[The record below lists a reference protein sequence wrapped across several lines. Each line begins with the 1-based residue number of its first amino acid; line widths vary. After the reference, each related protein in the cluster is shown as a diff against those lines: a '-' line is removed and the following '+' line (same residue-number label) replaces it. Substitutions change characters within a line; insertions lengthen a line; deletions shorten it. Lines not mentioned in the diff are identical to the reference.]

1 MKRPLNYTCL
11 EKLFS
16 YLTLYRRKNIT
27 TSATCFVLSIP
38 AYHWRFNILKKSR
51 HIGWADDSLKKK
63 EGPSKPTKALVW
75 FLASLT
81 CQHTHNSEATCCH
94 DLTRRWTWRTP
105 AVTEWRRT
113 VLRAI
118 NVTSQQH
125 GRHRKAEISLILSLL
140 AGVFQAVRTDG
151 SRVSDITWMLV
162 GWCVRCFTQNAL
174 YNTNTSP

>member
-51 HIGWADDSLKKK
+51 HIGWADDSLKKRRAQVSLLRLWF
-63 EGPSKPTKALVW
+63 G

-94 DLTRRWTWRTP
+94 DLTRHCTWRTP
-105 AVTEWRRT
+105 AVTVWRRT

-118 NVTSQQH
+118 NVTSQQRDFFDTFTPRRCVSSSPNWRFPCF
-125 GRHRKAEISLILSLL
+125 RHHLNAGWLMRSLL
-140 AGVFQAVRTDG
+140 YSKCLIQHER
-151 SRVSDITWMLV
+151 
-162 GWCVRCFTQNAL
+162 
-174 YNTNTSP
+174 

>member
-1 MKRPLNYTCL
+1 MLRKTLFIFNPLQTEKYHNICHLLCL
-11 EKLFS
+11 IDPSVPLEIQYFKKVS
-16 YLTLYRRKNIT
+16 TYRM
-27 TSATCFVLSIP
+27 S
-38 AYHWRFNILKKSR
+38 W
-51 HIGWADDSLKKK
+51 WQLKKK

-81 CQHTHNSEATCCH
+81 CQRTHNSEATCCR
-94 DLTRRWTWRTP
+94 DLTRHWTWRTP
-105 AVTEWRRT
+105 AVTVWRRT

-118 NVTSQQH
+118 NVTSQQR
-125 GRHRKAEISLILSLL
+125 GRHRKAEISLILSPL

-151 SRVSDITWMLV
+151 SHVSDITWMLV